1 MGRGGQARASSG
13 LVAAVLGSGNDTRI
27 AIGVG
32 LSQAGAPD
40 FELNLGGPKGVRE
53 ALAQTDSSLKAALLQ
68 ALRWRVLRRSGAGQ
82 GKAVVDY
89 VDADVLDAHAGCGL
103 VHSLLSSP
111 HARVQQ
117 QAARFLECLSRQAQG
132 RAYLMSGNGRLLEQ
146 VTTAIKGI
154 QGDTRTRRA
163 LLRCLQQCSRRSP
176 VQDVAVAAGVVE
188 WIVAQLYG
196 EADSMSEESAEYMTA
211 LLVNL
216 AQRSAGRHACVSLSS
231 RLLPLLVDLLEHD
244 SMRLPSPAPVASS
257 CLLPAPK
264 RAPCTHYAHWPLC
277 GVMQRRCPLC
287 VLCVQTYIRVYKR
300 MSVCVCVFV
309 PAPCERA
316 FACVSARVHLCVC
329 VCARAR
335 ARMCVCARACVR
347 ACVRAGGQVSG
358 VRSRRHVHAA
368 QAARVHDAGAGA
380 HAATARWQ

>member
-1 MGRGGQARASSG
+1 MSEAGMHTSEAGRRDVEHFQGRLTALMTDAAEGMGRGGQARASSG

-244 SMRLPSPAPVASS
+244 SMRCREYVHGVMYTLLKLPEYMTQAQVLMRRQRAGNDAAPCPPS
-257 CLLPAPK
+257 LPA
-264 RAPCTHYAHWPLC
+264 APCPVLPPRDTLGGKRLNEDCDDCEKTCNVVCLGLMTTAADDLC
-277 GVMQRRCPLC
+277 QNDNDNL
-287 VLCVQTYIRVYKR
+287 
-300 MSVCVCVFV
+300 
-309 PAPCERA
+309 
-316 FACVSARVHLCVC
+316 
-329 VCARAR
+329 
-335 ARMCVCARACVR
+335 
-347 ACVRAGGQVSG
+347 
-358 VRSRRHVHAA
+358 
-368 QAARVHDAGAGA
+368 
-380 HAATARWQ
+380 

>member
-154 QGDTRTRRA
+154 QGDTRLAPVPSAMLAA
-163 LLRCLQQCSRRSP
+163 LAC
-176 VQDVAVAAGVVE
+176 
-188 WIVAQLYG
+188 
-196 EADSMSEESAEYMTA
+196 
-211 LLVNL
+211 
-216 AQRSAGRHACVSLSS
+216 AGRGRRGGRCRVDRGSALRRGGFDERGVSRVHDSAARQPGPALRRPP
-231 RLLPLLVDLLEHD
+231 RLCLPLLA
-244 SMRLPSPAPVASS
+244 SSPAPRR
-257 CLLPAPK
+257 PA
-264 RAPCTHYAHWPLC
+264 
-277 GVMQRRCPLC
+277 
-287 VLCVQTYIRVYKR
+287 
-300 MSVCVCVFV
+300 
-309 PAPCERA
+309 
-316 FACVSARVHLCVC
+316 
-329 VCARAR
+329 
-335 ARMCVCARACVR
+335 
-347 ACVRAGGQVSG
+347 
-358 VRSRRHVHAA
+358 
-368 QAARVHDAGAGA
+368 
-380 HAATARWQ
+380 